1 MSDNT
6 PTLKTSPP
14 PNSPQTASQLTLFAE
29 GSLAKT
35 SPSQGGGQEWAKAH
49 AADYGASTPVLL
61 ANYDHVTSSW
71 KTSQHF
77 LGEGLTV
84 FSETWPRSGTM
95 QSGTAYRLPP
105 LVRLT
110 DETGFG
116 LLPTPTLPLGGG
128 ERSGSRSGTGNLHYM
143 ARTGKLLPTQVLWP
157 TPRAADHK
165 GATNPAAAEKAKQR
179 GFSPNL
185 PEMVTAVNGGM
196 WPTPTSRDYR
206 SSMKLETADKRQAAS
221 SMGVNLSEHIQK
233 VERNNGALNPT
244 WVEWLMGFPPGWT
257 DLNPSET
264 PSSPKSQNSLD
275 EQS

>member
-6 PTLKTSPP
+6 PTLKHSPP
-14 PNSPQTASQLTLFAE
+14 LNSAQTALQLTLFAE

-35 SPSQGGGQEWAKAH
+35 FPLQDQTREWAKTH
-49 AADYGASTPVLL
+49 AADYGASSPVLL
-61 ANYDHVTSSW
+61 ASYDHATSSW
-71 KTSQHF
+71 RTSQHC
-77 LGEGLTV
+77 LVEGLTV
-84 FSETWPRSGTM
+84 YSETWPRSGTM
-95 QSGTAYRLPP
+95 QSGIAYRLQP

-110 DETGFG
+110 DETGYG
-116 LLPTPTLPLGGG
+116 LWRTPGAQDGMRG
-128 ERSGSRSGTGNLHYM
+128 VYASRQTMDAALDRGHQLSL
-143 ARTGKLLPTQVLWP
+143 AAQVKHQHL
-157 TPRAADHK
+157 
-165 GATNPAAAEKAKQR
+165 
-179 GFSPNL
+179 
-185 PEMVTAVNGGM
+185 

-206 SSMKLETADKRQAAS
+206 SSMKLETVDKRQAAS
-221 SMGVNLSEHIQK
+221 SRGVNLSDHIQK